1 MTTKTRYTVFDIDWA
16 KNDDNSFVRSRKI
29 TRYEAELLELDGLDE
44 IDEPGFTYYELEAVE
59 GRNEAE
65 TKLAIQKALNKFTG
79 FKAVKFDY
87 SIGWE

>member
-29 TRYEAELLELDGLDE
+29 TRYEAELLEADELD
-44 IDEPGFTYYELEAVE
+44 DEPGFDYYEIEVTE
-59 GRNEAE
+59 GRNEAA
-65 TKLAIQKALNKFTG
+65 TKIAIEKALNKFTG
-79 FKAVKFDY
+79 FKAIKFDY